1 MVKSNLFMLTT
12 CKYTE
17 AVFYRNKLQFF
28 LIDIGSDFPL
38 SPQFDVLL
46 KSSMR
51 FLTRQVGVILDE
63 ESEVAGRR
71 TRFMEEA
78 LELINSRPELV
89 PNVRLT
95 HRRIL
100 YSKNTLR

>member
-1 MVKSNLFMLTT
+1 M
-12 CKYTE
+12 
-17 AVFYRNKLQFF
+17 
-28 LIDIGSDFPL
+28 
-38 SPQFDVLL
+38 
-46 KSSMR
+46 
-51 FLTRQVGVILDE
+51 ILDE